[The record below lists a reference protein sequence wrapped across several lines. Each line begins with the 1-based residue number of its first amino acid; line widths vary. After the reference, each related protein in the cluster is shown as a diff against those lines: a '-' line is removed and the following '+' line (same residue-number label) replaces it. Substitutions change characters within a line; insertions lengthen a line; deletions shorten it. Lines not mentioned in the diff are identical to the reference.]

1 MARTIVKK
9 VKNAILY
16 SDGCIRVD
24 NVRASYPHL
33 AKPWAKNEGDRAKF
47 SITGLAPK
55 ETHEEAKKLL
65 VDEINKLLV
74 SSKIG
79 KLAGE
84 HKFVR
89 NGDDSGKDENEGM
102 WVIKASENPERRPSV
117 RDQRSNLVDQDEV
130 DELIF
135 PGCFVNILLRPW
147 AQNNAHGKKINA
159 NLIGVQY
166 VKKGERFGEA
176 PIDDEDAWDE
186 LDGDDTD
193 LDLGDDDDDDL

>member
-16 SDGCIRVD
+16 SDGCIRID
-24 NVRASYPHL
+24 NVIASYPHL
-33 AKPWAKNEGDRAKF
+33 DKAWAKNESDRKKF

-55 ETHEEAKKLL
+55 ETHDEAKSLL
-65 VDEINKLLV
+65 VEEINKLLV

-89 NGDDSGKDENEGM
+89 NGDDSGKDENEGR

-117 RDQRSNLVDQDEV
+117 RTTRGTLMEIDEIADKV
-130 DELIF
+130 Y
-135 PGCFVNILLRPW
+135 PGCIVNILLRPW
-147 AQNNAHGKKINA
+147 AQNNQHGKKINA
-159 NLIGVQY
+159 NLIGVQF
-166 VKKGERFGEA
+166 VRDGERLGEA
-176 PIDDEDAWDE
+176 PIDDEGAWDE
-186 LDGDDTD
+186 LDDDFEDD
-193 LDLGDDDDDDL
+193 LDLGDDDDL